1 MYVPDQYAER
11 AFYESLG
18 FITTYEGDE
27 FPGFLALQHEECTF
41 GLQRA
46 SSQHPTYSAGMRW
59 QFELG
64 TPAELDRLI
73 EISAAQGFEHRV
85 VTEEGG
91 ARFRTRNLIVRAPSG
106 TEVWFEGPNEL
117 Q

>member
-27 FPGFLALQHEECTF
+27 FPGFLALQYEECTF

-46 SSQHPTYSAGMRW
+46 SSEHPTYSAGMRW
-59 QFELG
+59 QFEPRTQPNWIASSGSVLLG
-64 TPAELDRLI
+64 VSNI
-73 EISAAQGFEHRV
+73 GS
-85 VTEEGG
+85 
-91 ARFRTRNLIVRAPSG
+91 
-106 TEVWFEGPNEL
+106 
-117 Q
+117 